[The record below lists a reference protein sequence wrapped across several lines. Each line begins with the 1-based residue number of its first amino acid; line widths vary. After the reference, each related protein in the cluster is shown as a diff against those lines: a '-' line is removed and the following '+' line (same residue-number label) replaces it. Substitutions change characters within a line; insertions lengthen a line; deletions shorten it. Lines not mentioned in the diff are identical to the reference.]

1 MILEPIIA
9 YLKSVNIL
17 EFIGTIAGILGVWF
31 SIKEKILTWPTFIL
45 CYLVYVY
52 IAFKAGLYANMVL
65 NVIFI
70 FISIYGWWHWS
81 RKSFS
86 DCADKKNKK
95 FNSKSNIQA
104 TGLKVWLINI
114 NMWILGTIIIG
125 ALLDN
130 YTQGFQPYFDSFATC
145 VAFSAQWMLS
155 KKYIGTW
162 FCWLISDIIFINLW
176 LLQGYWISSF
186 LFLTFIILAIYGW
199 INWHRT
205 LEESL

>member
-1 MILEPIIA
+1 MLEPIIA

-52 IAFKAGLYANMVL
+52 IAFKAGLYANMAL

-70 FISIYGWWHWS
+70 FISIYGWWYWS
-81 RKSFS
+81 QKSFS
-86 DCADKKNKK
+86 DCPHKKNEPP
-95 FNSKSNIQA
+95 NSKSNIQA
-104 TGLKVWLINI
+104 TGFKIWLINI
-114 NMWILGTIIIG
+114 SMWILGTIIIG

-130 YTQGFQPYFDSFATC
+130 YTQSFQPYFDSFATC
-145 VAFSAQWMLS
+145 AAFSAQWMLS